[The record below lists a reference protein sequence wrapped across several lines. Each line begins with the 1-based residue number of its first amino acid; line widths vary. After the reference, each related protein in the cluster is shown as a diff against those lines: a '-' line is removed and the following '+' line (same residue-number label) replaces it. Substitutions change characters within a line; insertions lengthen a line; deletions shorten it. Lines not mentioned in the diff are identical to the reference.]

1 MPYLAPE
8 AAMPITSWA
17 PRLAEIKA
25 RPHTHAGMDRPA
37 RKKSVLV
44 RMYLL
49 RVTPI
54 PSTNAKYTSMMIQS
68 IAVSMSQNSWTN
80 CSLLSCIDRYCE
92 QGGGSNLPHVLGKS
106 VKERVVVRFRKNL
119 PRRHG
124 DTEKIGP
131 SDHLVIGPSE
141 RL

>member
-8 AAMPITSWA
+8 AAIPITSCA

-25 RPHTHAGMDRPA
+25 RPHTQAGMDRPA

-44 RMYLL
+44 RMYLF

-54 PSTNAKYTSMMIQS
+54 PSTNARYTSMMIQS
-68 IAVSMSQNSWTN
+68 IAVSMSHNSWTN

-92 QGGGSNLPHVLGKS
+92 QGGGSNVPHVLRKS
-106 VKERVVVRFRKNL
+106 VQSRDRRLYFPALL
-119 PRRHG
+119 PRHVS
-124 DTEKIGP
+124 KVQSP
-131 SDHLVIGPSE
+131 PAS
-141 RL
+141 

>member
-8 AAMPITSWA
+8 AAMPITSCA

-25 RPHTHAGMDRPA
+25 RPHTQAGMDRPA

-68 IAVSMSQNSWTN
+68 IAVSMSQNSWTK
-80 CSLLSCIDRYCE
+80 LFVIIYTDRQKE
-92 QGGGSNLPHVLGKS
+92 QGGGSNLPHTLGKS
-106 VKERVVVRFRKNL
+106 VKERVVQFRKNL
-119 PRRHG
+119 LRRHG
-124 DTEKIGP
+124 ATEEWKKAEGQDIR
-131 SDHLVIGPSE
+131 S
-141 RL
+141 